1 MRCCARLTA
10 LRVRAERHASRC
22 ADLRVGVDPPP
33 PFSRIPARVLSRVGD
48 AVLGAVC
55 AQLQRVFVRAL
66 AADYR
71 AWSTDAAYRTR
82 RAALCAQTRDEE
94 HAAA

>member
-1 MRCCARLTA
+1 LTA

>member
-1 MRCCARLTA
+1 M
-10 LRVRAERHASRC
+10 
-22 ADLRVGVDPPP
+22 GVDPPA

-48 AVLGAVC
+48 AVLGAIC

-71 AWSTDAAYRTR
+71 AWSSDAAYRQSRAQMSEASR
-82 RAALCAQTRDEE
+82 RQAEPQE
-94 HAAA
+94 AAA

>member
-1 MRCCARLTA
+1 M
-10 LRVRAERHASRC
+10 
-22 ADLRVGVDPPP
+22 GVDPPP

-48 AVLGAVC
+48 AVLGAIC

-71 AWSTDAAYRTR
+71 AWASDAAYRQS
-82 RAALCAQTRDEE
+82 RAELSAASASGAQAVL
-94 HAAA
+94 AAAGAEER